1 MIRPLKIVA
10 WGDVHMCH
18 STTFSEKI
26 FEEIKH
32 CFPYNKWASSIDI
45 MMLDGD
51 FWDKLMPNNH
61 PDVYITKEAI
71 IYILEWVKK
80 HDITLLIVDGTP
92 LHDANQIQWFL
103 HLNETTGINADI
115 VFADD
120 ISIRYVSK
128 FDIHVLFIPDR
139 PRSKPEDAFKRVQE
153 LLKEE
158 QLEKVDLALMHGS
171 FQYQIPEIAP
181 EHKHNES
188 DYFSVV
194 KGPII
199 IGHIHTHSTNKQI
212 IAPGS
217 FSRLKHGEEEAK
229 GFVEILV
236 QPSGDFRAKFIENT
250 EATIYKTVIVTGLDL
265 ETSLEKIKRN
275 IENLPNGSRIR
286 IVCEKN
292 HPLASDKTFMSL
304 KTSYVQFM
312 FSLNVKVDKTVIAED
327 KDVFSTENEYV
338 PLIINNKNIE
348 ELIVNKLNQL
358 NTEATVVKQLPRYLS
373 QII

>member
-139 PRSKPEDAFKRVQE
+139 PRSKPEDTFKRVQE

-158 QLEKVDLALMHGS
+158 QLEKVDLALMHGC
-171 FQYQIPEIAP
+171 F
-181 EHKHNES
+181 HWRR
-188 DYFSVV
+188 
-194 KGPII
+194 
-199 IGHIHTHSTNKQI
+199 IG
-212 IAPGS
+212 
-217 FSRLKHGEEEAK
+217 
-229 GFVEILV
+229 
-236 QPSGDFRAKFIENT
+236 
-250 EATIYKTVIVTGLDL
+250 
-265 ETSLEKIKRN
+265 
-275 IENLPNGSRIR
+275 
-286 IVCEKN
+286 
-292 HPLASDKTFMSL
+292 
-304 KTSYVQFM
+304 
-312 FSLNVKVDKTVIAED
+312 
-327 KDVFSTENEYV
+327 
-338 PLIINNKNIE
+338 
-348 ELIVNKLNQL
+348 
-358 NTEATVVKQLPRYLS
+358 
-373 QII
+373 